1 MDNTNNRTTPGT
13 PDTYT
18 ASCTTSTSSSTTSSA
33 PQYSDDIRRPLQTL
47 DLLPRQ
53 GSGSSTKTCEV
64 DLGDEERDT
73 FSPISS
79 TNNSPE
85 QEDHHHHHHDHQ
97 IMAHSSA
104 SLLNGDPSCSTIS
117 STSKDYTKT
126 FGDLVVTPLK
136 MKIVNSLS
144 NNLLQQQSVPSS
156 KEEKQRQNEEIVILE
171 TSSISSETGSWD
183 SVFPHSQNPPAGPAI
198 PQANVDL
205 SNYCVGFL
213 EKNLN
218 MSQNSL
224 NRIKLAKD
232 KEENVVAGSSSS
244 STMVTALKHK
254 DLDLEPLARERT
266 YSAGH
271 NPLTADTSSLFKG
284 VSSSSLQ
291 RDLLNKSDNPLTS
304 SQTSACFID
313 ASSLCDEDEVPPY
326 PKPASGGVEKQTKE
340 MEQEAGGGGGD
351 DESPTKKLET
361 FHKSFARCKV
371 KSKEDPASP
380 TQTSATNNSGPTI
393 NNRPTS
399 SNSSCSSEENNDKNN
414 PESVSNLSDEEKL
427 WKRDH
432 KPLDLQNPLRI
443 EDGDD
448 DDGVINATKT
458 KDNSKNLLVD
468 EAPEVSSSLTHDLD
482 SSDSSDLYRIK
493 KENERRFPQ
502 YSALPPVASK
512 LLNTHIMGGSLG
524 NGGGGGGHHH
534 HHHSTSHTANH
545 SDISYTTDYSSSSP
559 APSLQWSEHEHSRPS
574 HAQKLHIEEYDPL
587 AKAKSTAHL
596 PDTPHNSIVHIE
608 PNCSSN
614 TSSIHR
620 DYTLSSSSFS
630 HHRDSGAYCSDATD
644 SPIPMPRTPKR
655 SKFDEANPIISGG
668 SLISDYQVKPCESP
682 SLKRKTD
689 TCPIVSG
696 GFTSLDFEHTQPIG
710 EDEDDDEGNV
720 QIRQK
725 SKARKPVAGI
735 ASWVVDMSDCQ
746 TAPER
751 RRSTSSAS
759 SLEISN
765 AKFRERS
772 DSNSSHKS
780 GCGFYVS
787 LDDVEKKLPKEKKSS
802 SGGLDSQM
810 SKSFN
815 APPPSARFFVNL
827 STSEYK
833 PKEEQYSQPQ
843 SHGEQIKPQ
852 TTKGEEETTSTA
864 SANSSQKNI
873 FSMFIDIGGGGSNGG
888 GDKRPTKPLRKEP
901 FSLAQRLSTS
911 LTSQQQKKLDE
922 ATMKSATSSTE
933 TLMSK
938 SNQNKISSENGN
950 GGGGVDSDSGNGGES
965 KSLDYR
971 INFEPPITVAA
982 IRRLSMQQ
990 KAQHEANKRHSWG
1003 TNGNNGIG
1011 GSAVAATD
1019 YKRSI
1024 SLTNNGDSKDSG
1036 KGLMSIIDKLPII
1049 SKTSSLSID
1058 SSISPYDDY
1067 TGSKSELSTSSGGER
1082 DEENGMATNPHQ
1094 NRIKKR
1100 RRDVALNE
1108 TFDKSSLA
1116 SITDGILSKDLSP
1129 LSTTDTDDLT
1139 FQQDEEMA
1147 AREAEEALAQ
1157 LQATQLPSQNIP
1169 TTSTGCSA
1177 SSIASTRMSTIIM
1190 ETIVEAKETSSPKK
1204 VAQNV
1209 SMDSLQATIEKQKM
1223 LLETVT
1229 EHAETTT
1236 ANTFVKLSDMDKP
1249 PPVNLN
1255 LKSPERMCSS
1265 VGGGNNHRQINRLYR
1280 DDNSRANRPHS
1291 WTMSRSTGNSFQ
1303 NFTNSVENLRSLS
1316 RLFPNFSKEIS
1327 NSVPND
1333 MTLDNMDYI
1342 QTDLSN
1348 DSSLASSISRSGMDE
1363 SSISCRQPRRLGE
1376 DLLKMFLQEIAT
1388 DMIVEVHGRRIKAHK
1403 CILRSR
1409 CQYFAAMLAGNQ
1421 SSSVVSLQGYSYS
1434 AAHFALC
1441 HIYSGA
1447 SHPPDGISLMEL
1459 AALADLLGLEG
1470 LKEVTAHALKTNYC
1484 HNFHKPCSGCI
1495 DGILQV
1501 LPVALNHALDDLYRK
1516 CLKWTCRHY
1525 MKVWPTRQFAQLPS
1539 DILGRCR
1546 QQIVA
1551 NLTSE
1556 SVLNTVLDFDNLLAQ
1571 LATYRWG
1578 GICENLVRN
1587 ILDAAYGYIADHF
1600 ASLIASDSFLS
1611 LGHDRSC
1618 QIPHL
1623 EGVLLRTASNL
1634 TPDQAC
1640 RSYQRITRLNTVLQ
1654 AKVIQMPPGLGELA
1668 KELQGLQE
1676 EDLEWDT
1683 EYIRLVS
1690 SILSAVEQCLIR
1702 QCSRAMRVTA
1712 WQRMD
1717 LDLRKKIQTL
1727 ARLTEPLDLKRGKPV
1742 SKAFSFGGS
1751 TRNQDLQQVKA
1762 AIQAHSKRA
1771 LAQDTQLYK
1780 ATQTT
1785 HDPVQTTERGV
1796 QANHDLREGTSR
1808 VLKSN
1813 SRAHVPQAYK
1823 GISQSHVTS
1832 ERNSMNNAT
1841 TSTVHHRRTK
1851 SEAPSTAATTTNKTI
1866 EPKKVIDSKAPSDTQ
1881 TTTTTTTTKFKA
1893 HPIKLAEIRPRYL
1906 EPKKVHTAITNG
1918 PVRSSTSSSIPAK
1931 LGNKQ
1936 NYQHSSSE
1944 SSRHSSPAARK
1955 HLNGK
1960 MATIKSTNNMSLDS
1974 LTSGGNRT
1982 TNRNKTNKSSDN
1994 ERFSDLCVDSMNE
2007 SMKSSV
2013 ITNKSASRESLLSNR
2028 VGRSTKL
2035 KSDSFSSTNAKG
2047 RANGSIKPV
2056 RPTSL
2061 GPRAPKYLQQKVT
2074 STGSSPSSVTTTKS
2088 ATSRLSSVS
2097 STQSSRDFYKRSISV
2112 PGQTAAGDQS
2122 QPPTKHSFL
2131 SAKSREIL
2139 ARRAEKEKN
2148 KLQQQQQQQDVQEQQ
2163 MKLSR
2168 PDRLHKDE
2176 RNGKSNS
2183 LNVGG
2188 PVMRSASHSSVM
2200 SQNRNAIPSNIPT
2213 RRPNSL
2219 QLKKSTNNTK
2229 SNSQSSNNYRNHK
2242 IAHSANEM
2250 YQTAQAVKQKIELFI
2265 KTSATNKSNSN
2276 NLDDHH
2282 HQPSIV
2288 VESKLERSSTFCK
2301 DAAEVADINELQIIE

>member
-1 MDNTNNRTTPGT
+1 MDSSTSRTTTPVT
-13 PDTYT
+13 PDTCT
-18 ASCTTSTSSSTTSSA
+18 ASTSSSSTSSA
-33 PQYSDDIRRPLQTL
+33 PQYSDEVRRPLQNL

-73 FSPISS
+73 FSPVSSNNHSPEMEHLNQMAGSS
-79 TNNSPE
+79 TS
-85 QEDHHHHHHDHQ
+85 Q
-97 IMAHSSA
+97 M
-104 SLLNGDPSCSTIS
+104 LNGMEEASCSTTSNS
-117 STSKDYTKT
+117 STAKDYKQS

-136 MKIVNSLS
+136 LKI
-144 NNLLQQQSVPSS
+144 NNTLQTVVSTPPPLLPPPAS

-171 TSSISSETGSWD
+171 TSSISSETGSWE
-183 SVFPHSQNPPAGPAI
+183 SVFPATNPPNMGPASSVTI
-198 PQANVDL
+198 ASSAVPQVDVDL
-205 SNYCVGFL
+205 TNYCVGFL
-213 EKNLN
+213 EKNLGLVA
-218 MSQNSL
+218 SASKSKL
-224 NRIKLAKD
+224 LAKE
-232 KEENVVAGSSSS
+232 KEDAPSSCSS
-244 STMVTALKHK
+244 STLRNK
-254 DLDLEPLARERT
+254 DLDLEPMVRERT

-284 VSSSSLQ
+284 ISSSSLQ
-291 RDLLNKSDNPLTS
+291 RDLLSKADNPMSS

-326 PKPASGGVEKQTKE
+326 PKNKQANAPGHHPKDGNADE
-340 MEQEAGGGGGD
+340 VPQEE

-371 KSKEDPASP
+371 KSKDDASQSP
-380 TQTSATNNSGPTI
+380 TAANPNTTI
-393 NNRPTS
+393 NSTTQQQQQHSRPRS
-399 SNSSCSSEENNDKNN
+399 SNSSCSSEENNDKQN
-414 PESVSNLSDEEKL
+414 ETTISNLSDEEKL

-432 KPLDLQNPLRI
+432 KPSPPAQEEVNG
-443 EDGDD
+443 EGDEEEEEEELKISD
-448 DDGVINATKT
+448 TNVNC
-458 KDNSKNLLVD
+458 
-468 EAPEVSSSLTHDLD
+468 SSNMPQDAD
-482 SSDSSDLYRIK
+482 SSDSSDMFRIK
-493 KENERRFPQ
+493 RETERKYNQ
-502 YSALPPVASK
+502 YSGPGLPPLANK
-512 LLNTHIMGGSLG
+512 LLNTHPHHHQHHPH
-524 NGGGGGGHHH
+524 GGGHHVHAH
-534 HHHSTSHTANH
+534 HHHPQSTNNH
-545 SDISYTTDYSSSSP
+545 SDVSYTTDYSSSSP
-559 APSLQWSEHEHSRPS
+559 APSLQWSEHEHRSS
-574 HAQKLHIEEYDPL
+574 S
-587 AKAKSTAHL
+587 STAGHNQKMSIEDYDHMAAIKNKCLL

-668 SLISDYQVKPCESP
+668 SLITDYPEKLCESP
-682 SLKRKTD
+682 SLKRKTEN
-689 TCPIVSG
+689 CPIVSG
-696 GFTSLDFEHTQPIG
+696 GFTSLDFEPTQPLAD
-710 EDEDDDEGNV
+710 EDEEMEVELRN
-720 QIRQK
+720 K
-725 SKARKPVAGI
+725 TKPRKPIAGI

-746 TAPER
+746 SGGER
-751 RRSTSSAS
+751 RKSTSSSS
-759 SLEISN
+759 SLETSN
-765 AKFRERS
+765 SKFRERS
-772 DSNSSHKS
+772 DSTSSHKS

-787 LDDVEKKLPKEKKSS
+787 LDDMEKKPKEKRSTAI
-802 SGGLDSQM
+802 DSPM

-815 APPPSARFFVNL
+815 AAPTLSSTRFFVNL
-827 STSEYK
+827 SSSEYR
-833 PKEEQYSQPQ
+833 PRDPSREEV
-843 SHGEQIKPQ
+843 EAAAAAAKPQ
-852 TTKGEEETTSTA
+852 NNLQQADNSN
-864 SANSSQKNI
+864 SSSQKNL
-873 FSMFIDIGGGGSNGG
+873 FSMFIDISNG
-888 GDKRPTKPLRKEP
+888 DKKPLKPLRKEP

-911 LTSQQQKKLDE
+911 LTTTQQKKTDE
-922 ATMKSATSSTE
+922 QAMAATATLKSAASSTE

-938 SNQNKISSENGN
+938 SNQNKIPNSECNPEAGA
-950 GGGGVDSDSGNGGES
+950 GET
-965 KSLDYR
+965 KSLDYKC
-971 INFEPPITVAA
+971 NFEPPITVAA

-1003 TNGNNGIG
+1003 NSGSGTNGIAGPP
-1011 GSAVAATD
+1011 TD

-1024 SLTNNGDSKDSG
+1024 SLTNNGDGKDGSSG
-1036 KGLMSIIDKLPII
+1036 RGGGGGGLMSIIDKIPII
-1049 SKTSSLSID
+1049 SKTSSLSVD
-1058 SSISPYDDY
+1058 SSISPFDDY

-1082 DEENGMATNPHQ
+1082 EEEAGGQNPQQ

-1100 RRDVALNE
+1100 RRDVQINE

-1139 FQQDEEMA
+1139 FQQDEEQA
-1147 AREAEEALAQ
+1147 ARETEEALAH
-1157 LQATQLPSQNIP
+1157 LQQSN
-1169 TTSTGCSA
+1169 TSA
-1177 SSIASTRMSTIIM
+1177 LSIASTSSLSSNRISNIIM

-1204 VAQNV
+1204 VAQNIG
-1209 SMDSLQATIEKQKM
+1209 MDSLQATIEKQKM
-1223 LLETVT
+1223 LLETVN
-1229 EHAETTT
+1229 EHGESST
-1236 ANTFVKLSDMDKP
+1236 AGGGGNTFVKLSDMDKP
-1249 PPVNLN
+1249 LNLN
-1255 LKSPERMCSS
+1255 LKSPERMTSS
-1265 VGGGNNHRQINRLYR
+1265 VGGGSNHRQISRLYR
-1280 DDNSRANRPHS
+1280 DDNHRSGRPHS

-1303 NFTNSVENLRSLS
+1303 NFTSSVENLRSLS

-1327 NSVPND
+1327 NSLPND
-1333 MTLDNMDYI
+1333 MSLDNMDYI

-1363 SSISCRQPRRLGE
+1363 SSMSCRQPRRLGE

-1388 DMIVEVHGRRIKAHK
+1388 DMVVEVHGRRIKAHK

-1421 SSSVVSLQGYSYS
+1421 ATSVVSLQGYSYS
-1434 AAHFALC
+1434 AVHFALC

-1516 CLKWTCRHY
+1516 CLRWTCRHY
-1525 MKVWPTRQFAQLPS
+1525 LKVWPTRQFAQLPS
-1539 DILGRCR
+1539 DILARCR

-1551 NLTSE
+1551 YLTSE
-1556 SVLNTVLDFDNLLAQ
+1556 SVLDTVLDCDNLLAQ

-1578 GICENLVRN
+1578 GVCENLVRN

-1618 QIPHL
+1618 HIPRL

-1676 EDLEWDT
+1676 EDLDWDT

-1751 TRNQDLQQVKA
+1751 TRSQDLQQVKA

-1785 HDPVQTTERGV
+1785 HDAVQTAERGV

-1813 SRAHVPQAYK
+1813 SRAHVPQALK
-1823 GISQSHVTS
+1823 GISQSSMTS
-1832 ERNSMNNAT
+1832 ER
-1841 TSTVHHRRTK
+1841 TSVSTAVHHRRTK
-1851 SEAPSTAATTTNKTI
+1851 SEAPTSTATTAAAAPANKSN
-1866 EPKKVIDSKAPSDTQ
+1866 EPKKPSMESKANESH
-1881 TTTTTTTTKFKA
+1881 TTKTRSQSL
-1893 HPIKLAEIRPRYL
+1893 KLSDVRPRYL
-1906 EPKKVHTAITNG
+1906 EPKKVHTTQALGNG
-1918 PVRSSTSSSIPAK
+1918 PVRSSTSSSIPGNLAK
-1931 LGNKQ
+1931 KQ

-1960 MATIKSTNNMSLDS
+1960 VTANIKSTNNMSLDS
-1974 LTSGGNRT
+1974 LTSANARTGNRS
-1982 TNRNKTNKSSDN
+1982 KTNKSSDN
-1994 ERFSDLCVDSMNE
+1994 ERLSDLCVDDSMNE

-2028 VGRSTKL
+2028 LGRPTKL
-2035 KSDSFSSTNAKG
+2035 KSDSCNSQKT
-2047 RANGSIKPV
+2047 RANGSVKPA

-2061 GPRAPKYLQQKVT
+2061 GPRAPKYLQQKIT

-2112 PGQTAAGDQS
+2112 PGQSAGGDGS
-2122 QPPTKHSFL
+2122 QNQPQTKHSFL

-2148 KLQQQQQQQDVQEQQ
+2148 KQQQEELLKQTQ
-2163 MKLSR
+2163 K
-2168 PDRLHKDE
+2168 DRLHNPNETKTA
-2176 RNGKSNS
+2176 NNKNN

-2188 PVMRSASHSSVM
+2188 GAPVMRSASHSSVM
-2200 SQNRNAIPSNIPT
+2200 TTLRNNGPPSNIPT

-2219 QLKKSTNNTK
+2219 QLKKSHNAKTNQN
-2229 SNSQSSNNYRNHK
+2229 NSNNFRNHK
-2242 IAHSANEM
+2242 SSSGGEIYH
-2250 YQTAQAVKQKIELFI
+2250 TAQAVKQKIELLI
-2265 KTSATNKSNSN
+2265 KTSAKAVN
-2276 NLDDHH
+2276 NDDDGH
-2282 HQPSIV
+2282 PSIV

-2301 DAAEVADINELQIIE
+2301 DAADVADINELQIIE

>member
-1 MDNTNNRTTPGT
+1 MDSSTSRTTTPVT
-13 PDTYT
+13 PDTCT
-18 ASCTTSTSSSTTSSA
+18 ASTSSSTTSSA
-33 PQYSDDIRRPLQTL
+33 PQYSDEVRRPLQNL

-73 FSPISS
+73 FSPVSS
-79 TNNSPE
+79 NNSPE
-85 QEDHHHHHHDHQ
+85 MENLNQ
-97 IMAHSSA
+97 MAASST
-104 SLLNGDPSCSTIS
+104 STILNGMEASCSTASNS
-117 STSKDYTKT
+117 STAKDYKQA

-136 MKIVNSLS
+136 LKL
-144 NNLLQQQSVPSS
+144 NNTLQTVVSSAPLVVTAPPAS

-171 TSSISSETGSWD
+171 TSSISSETGSWE
-183 SVFPHSQNPPAGPAI
+183 SVFPPNAHNIAGSSTCSSSVV
-198 PQANVDL
+198 PQADVDL
-205 SNYCVGFL
+205 TNYCVGFL
-213 EKNLN
+213 EKNLGLTTPN
-218 MSQNSL
+218 KL
-224 NRIKLAKD
+224 KIKT
-232 KEENVVAGSSSS
+232 KEKEDGGVASSSSS
-244 STMVTALKHK
+244 STLRNKE
-254 DLDLEPLARERT
+254 LDLEPMVRERT

-284 VSSSSLQ
+284 ISSSSLQ
-291 RDLLNKSDNPLTS
+291 RELLSKADNPMSS

-326 PKPASGGVEKQTKE
+326 PKTKLTAAAADTTTT
-340 MEQEAGGGGGD
+340 MSCKDDDGEQLE

-371 KSKEDPASP
+371 KSKDDATLSP
-380 TQTSATNNSGPTI
+380 NADTANTTI
-393 NNRPTS
+393 NTTTSSTRPRS
-399 SNSSCSSEENNDKNN
+399 SNSSCSSEENHDKQNDTTTI
-414 PESVSNLSDEEKL
+414 SNLSDEEKL

-432 KPLDLQNPLRI
+432 KASPQDVEADEEEGEE
-443 EDGDD
+443 EDMK
-448 DDGVINATKT
+448 IS
-458 KDNSKNLLVD
+458 DNN
-468 EAPEVSSSLTHDLD
+468 VSSSTLPQDAD
-482 SSDSSDLYRIK
+482 SSDSSDMFRIK
-493 KENERRFPQ
+493 RENERKYQQQQ
-502 YSALPPVASK
+502 YSAAPMGLPPLANK
-512 LLNTHIMGGSLG
+512 LLNTHH
-524 NGGGGGGHHH
+524 NNHHHHPQHVTGHHH
-534 HHHSTSHTANH
+534 HQHTNNH
-545 SDISYTTDYSSSSP
+545 SDVSYTTDYSSSSP
-559 APSLQWSEHEHSRPS
+559 APSLQWSEHEHRSS
-574 HAQKLHIEEYDPL
+574 TTGHNQKLSIEDYDHL
-587 AKAKSTAHL
+587 VAIKNKCLL

-668 SLISDYQVKPCESP
+668 SLISDYPEKLCESP
-682 SLKRKTD
+682 SLKRKTEN
-689 TCPIVSG
+689 CPIVSG
-696 GFTSLDFEHTQPIG
+696 GFTSLDFEPTQPLA
-710 EDEDDDEGNV
+710 DDDEEIEVELRN
-720 QIRQK
+720 K
-725 SKARKPVAGI
+725 TKPRKPIAGI

-746 TAPER
+746 PTGER
-751 RRSTSSAS
+751 RKSTSSSS
-759 SLEISN
+759 SLETSN
-765 AKFRERS
+765 SKFRERS
-772 DSNSSHKS
+772 DSTSSHKS

-787 LDDVEKKLPKEKKSS
+787 LDDMEKKPKEKRSTAI
-802 SGGLDSQM
+802 DSPM
-810 SKSFN
+810 SKSFHA
-815 APPPSARFFVNL
+815 APTLSSTRFFVNL

-833 PKEEQYSQPQ
+833 PKEQQKQQQGKEVV
-843 SHGEQIKPQ
+843 EVAAAKPQ
-852 TTKGEEETTSTA
+852 NNLQQADS
-864 SANSSQKNI
+864 SNSSSQKNL
-873 FSMFIDIGGGGSNGG
+873 FSMFIDISNG
-888 GDKRPTKPLRKEP
+888 DKKPLKPLRKEP

-911 LTSQQQKKLDE
+911 LTTTTTTTQQKKAE
-922 ATMKSATSSTE
+922 ESSAPTTMATMTLKSATSSTE

-938 SNQNKISSENGN
+938 SNQNKISSDCQPEA
-950 GGGGVDSDSGNGGES
+950 GGET
-965 KSLDYR
+965 KSLDYKC
-971 INFEPPITVAA
+971 NFEPPITVAA

-990 KAQHEANKRHSWG
+990 RAQHEANKRHSWG
-1003 TNGNNGIG
+1003 NSNTGTG
-1011 GSAVAATD
+1011 GGPPTD

-1024 SLTNNGDSKDSG
+1024 SLTNNGDAGSSSAG
-1036 KGLMSIIDKLPII
+1036 KGGLMSIIDKIPII
-1049 SKTSSLSID
+1049 SKTSSLSVD

-1082 DEENGMATNPHQ
+1082 EDDAASGQNVQQ

-1100 RRDVALNE
+1100 RRDVQINE

-1139 FQQDEEMA
+1139 FQQDEEQA
-1147 AREAEEALAQ
+1147 ARETEEALAH
-1157 LQATQLPSQNIP
+1157 LQQSN
-1169 TTSTGCSA
+1169 TSALSIGST
-1177 SSIASTRMSTIIM
+1177 SSLSSNRISNIIM

-1204 VAQNV
+1204 VAQNLGL
-1209 SMDSLQATIEKQKM
+1209 DSLQATIEKQKM
-1223 LLETVT
+1223 LLETVN
-1229 EHAETTT
+1229 EHAETSHTT
-1236 ANTFVKLSDMDKP
+1236 NGGGGDGNTFVKLSDMDKP
-1249 PPVNLN
+1249 LNIN
-1255 LKSPERMCSS
+1255 LKSPERMTSS
-1265 VGGGNNHRQINRLYR
+1265 VGGGTNHRQISRLYR
-1280 DDNSRANRPHS
+1280 DDNHRAGRPHS

-1303 NFTNSVENLRSLS
+1303 NFTSSVENLRSLS

-1327 NSVPND
+1327 NSLPND
-1333 MTLDNMDYI
+1333 MSLDNMDYI

-1363 SSISCRQPRRLGE
+1363 SSMSCRQPRRLGE

-1421 SSSVVSLQGYSYS
+1421 ATSVVSLQGYSYS
-1434 AAHFALC
+1434 AVHFALC

-1516 CLKWTCRHY
+1516 CLRWTCRHY
-1525 MKVWPTRQFAQLPS
+1525 LKVWPTRQFAQLPS
-1539 DILGRCR
+1539 DILARCR

-1551 NLTSE
+1551 YLTSE
-1556 SVLNTVLDFDNLLAQ
+1556 SVLDTVLDCDNLLAQ
-1571 LATYRWG
+1571 LASYRWG
-1578 GICENLVRN
+1578 GVCENLVRN

-1618 QIPHL
+1618 HIPRL
-1623 EGVLLRTASNL
+1623 EGVLLRTAANL

-1676 EDLEWDT
+1676 EDLDWDT

-1751 TRNQDLQQVKA
+1751 TRSQDLQQVKA

-1785 HDPVQTTERGV
+1785 HDAVQTTERGV

-1813 SRAHVPQAYK
+1813 SRAHVPQALK
-1823 GISQSHVTS
+1823 GISQSSMAS
-1832 ERNSMNNAT
+1832 ERNSV
-1841 TSTVHHRRTK
+1841 STAIVHHRRTK
-1851 SEAPSTAATTTNKTI
+1851 SEAPAATTTAATTKST
-1866 EPKKVIDSKAPSDTQ
+1866 EPKKPLETKVSEIH
-1881 TTTTTTTTKFKA
+1881 TTKSRSQSL
-1893 HPIKLAEIRPRYL
+1893 KLADVRPRYL
-1906 EPKKVHTAITNG
+1906 EPKKVHNPPAVGNG
-1918 PVRSSTSSSIPAK
+1918 PVRSSTSSSIPANLAK
-1931 LGNKQ
+1931 KQ

-1960 MATIKSTNNMSLDS
+1960 VTAANIKSTNNMSLDS
-1974 LTSGGNRT
+1974 LTSATARNRS
-1982 TNRNKTNKSSDN
+1982 KTNKSSDN
-1994 ERFSDLCVDSMNE
+1994 ERLSDLCVDSTND

-2028 VGRSTKL
+2028 LGRPTRL
-2035 KSDSFSSTNAKG
+2035 KSDSCNSQKT
-2047 RANGSIKPV
+2047 RANGTVKPV

-2061 GPRAPKYLQQKVT
+2061 GPRAPKYLQQKIT

-2097 STQSSRDFYKRSISV
+2097 STQSTRDFYKRSISV
-2112 PGQTAAGDQS
+2112 PGQSGGAAADSTQN
-2122 QPPTKHSFL
+2122 QPQTKHSFL

-2148 KLQQQQQQQDVQEQQ
+2148 KQQQEELLKQSQKERLQNSDTKVANN
-2163 MKLSR
+2163 KTNLS
-2168 PDRLHKDE
+2168 
-2176 RNGKSNS
+2176 
-2183 LNVGG
+2183 VGG
-2188 PVMRSASHSSVM
+2188 APVMRSASHSSVM
-2200 SQNRNAIPSNIPT
+2200 TTLRNNGPPSNIPT

-2219 QLKKSTNNTK
+2219 QLKKSHNAKTNQN
-2229 SNSQSSNNYRNHK
+2229 NSNNNLRNHK
-2242 IAHSANEM
+2242 TSTGGEIYHTS
-2250 YQTAQAVKQKIELFI
+2250 QAVKQKIELLI
-2265 KTSATNKSNSN
+2265 KTSAAATAAAATNND
-2276 NLDDHH
+2276 DDH
-2282 HQPSIV
+2282 PSIV

-2301 DAAEVADINELQIIE
+2301 DSADVADINELQIIE